1 MSNITQL
8 GDLARWLE
16 VAQSVVA
23 IIGLPILTLTLV
35 MIWRQALYAHHTAMS
50 QVYQNTANDF
60 STVQR
65 YFIDNPEYRPYFYD
79 GKSIDAVDP
88 EYVRVSAIAEFFL
101 HAVHNLTIH
110 RRYMRE
116 YPWNVWERSLR
127 DIYNKSPILQQFL
140 NEHPD
145 WYTGEVH
152 RILTG
157 RSPTPGARP
166 TSS

>member
-1 MSNITQL
+1 MSITKL
-8 GDLARWLE
+8 GDLAQWLE

-60 STVQR
+60 SAVQR
-65 YFIDNPEYRPYFYD
+65 YFIDNPQYRPYFYD
-79 GKSIDAVDP
+79 DKSIDAIDP

-101 HAVHNLTIH
+101 HAVGNLTIH
-110 RRYMRE
+110 RQYMRE
-116 YPWNVWERSLR
+116 YPWYVWERSLS

-140 NEHPD
+140 HEHSD
-145 WYTGEVH
+145 WYTADVH
-152 RILTG
+152 KILTG
-157 RSPTPGARP
+157 KLPTLAARP
-166 TSS
+166 TA

>member
-1 MSNITQL
+1 MSNTEL
-8 GDLARWLE
+8 GDLAQWLQ

-23 IIGLPILTLTLV
+23 IIGLPILILTLV

-79 GKSIDAVDP
+79 GKNIDAVDP

-101 HAVHNLTIH
+101 HAIH
-110 RRYMRE
+110 RRYMQE
-116 YPWNVWERSLR
+116 YPWYVWERSLR
-127 DIYNKSPILQQFL
+127 DIYNESPILQQFL
-140 NEHPD
+140 HEHPD
-145 WYTGEVH
+145 WYPGEVY
-152 RILTG
+152 RMLTG

-166 TSS
+166 TSYSASRS

>member
-1 MSNITQL
+1 M
-8 GDLARWLE
+8 
-16 VAQSVVA
+16 
-23 IIGLPILTLTLV
+23 
-35 MIWRQALYAHHTAMS
+35 
-50 QVYQNTANDF
+50 
-60 STVQR
+60 
-65 YFIDNPEYRPYFYD
+65 DNPQYRPYFYE

-116 YPWNVWERSLR
+116 YPWYVWERSLR

-152 RILTG
+152 RILAG
-157 RSPTPGARP
+157 RAPTPGALP
-166 TSS
+166 TS